1 MKTKRKTE
9 AQTTPFHGPNLHP
22 HPHPEHN
29 DDGGAQHEEDETTP
43 YQEAQQDEEV
53 EEEEEEE
60 EEEEVEEGRG
70 GEGKGREGEQSER
83 PKLDDGFYEI
93 EAIRRRRV
101 RKGQLQYLIKWRGW
115 PENANTWEPLEN
127 LQACS
132 DVIDAFE
139 DRLRSKR
146 NRSSRKRKRKSGGSA
161 QTLPKKKQQRSGA
174 SNVRGVHFR
183 INDEHLLSTHV
194 NTLGHADIE
203 GVNGAVNNVEMTK
216 ESNENGSG
224 DVSLQIPQREEDN
237 DSDPKLIE
245 LRGSNEGNA
254 NKFKIQFQEV
264 KALEGDCPM
273 NGHSKVER
281 VEMDQ
286 SSRRTGARRRKSGS
300 VKRFT
305 KDLAPCEPND
315 IQNTATR
322 IQIGSCGRVESPE
335 FPGNDS
341 GLNNKFDG
349 AINMSAITEIIK
361 PISYSASISNDAQDV
376 SVTFMAMRSDG
387 KEVMVDNKFL
397 KANNPLLLI
406 NFYEQHLRY
415 SPTT

>member
-29 DDGGAQHEEDETTP
+29 DDGGTQHEEDETTP

-60 EEEEVEEGRG
+60 EEEEVEEGEGRG
-70 GEGKGREGEQSER
+70 GGGGRGRGRGRGEQSER

-203 GVNGAVNNVEMTK
+203 G
-216 ESNENGSG
+216 
-224 DVSLQIPQREEDN
+224 REEDN

-300 VKRFT
+300 VKR
-305 KDLAPCEPND
+305 
-315 IQNTATR
+315 
-322 IQIGSCGRVESPE
+322 VESPE

-376 SVTFMAMRSDG
+376 SVT
-387 KEVMVDNKFL
+387 L
-397 KANNPLLLI
+397 WP
-406 NFYEQHLRY
+406 
-415 SPTT
+415 

>member
-1 MKTKRKTE
+1 MAEPST
-9 AQTTPFHGPNLHP
+9 
-22 HPHPEHN
+22 
-29 DDGGAQHEEDETTP
+29 
-43 YQEAQQDEEV
+43 
-53 EEEEEEE
+53 
-60 EEEEVEEGRG
+60 
-70 GEGKGREGEQSER
+70 
-83 PKLDDGFYEI
+83 KLDDGFYEI

>member
-29 DDGGAQHEEDETTP
+29 
-43 YQEAQQDEEV
+43 
-53 EEEEEEE
+53 
-60 EEEEVEEGRG
+60 
-70 GEGKGREGEQSER
+70 
-83 PKLDDGFYEI
+83 DDGFYEI

-203 GVNGAVNNVEMTK
+203 GVNGAVNNVDMTK

>member
-1 MKTKRKTE
+1 M
-9 AQTTPFHGPNLHP
+9 
-22 HPHPEHN
+22 
-29 DDGGAQHEEDETTP
+29 
-43 YQEAQQDEEV
+43 
-53 EEEEEEE
+53 
-60 EEEEVEEGRG
+60 
-70 GEGKGREGEQSER
+70 
-83 PKLDDGFYEI
+83 
-93 EAIRRRRV
+93 
-101 RKGQLQYLIKWRGW
+101 
-115 PENANTWEPLEN
+115 
-127 LQACS
+127 
-132 DVIDAFE
+132 
-139 DRLRSKR
+139 
-146 NRSSRKRKRKSGGSA
+146 
-161 QTLPKKKQQRSGA
+161 
-174 SNVRGVHFR
+174 HFR

-203 GVNGAVNNVEMTK
+203 GVSGAVNNVEMTK

-281 VEMDQ
+281 VEIDQ

-376 SVTFMAMRSDG
+376 SVTFMAMRF
-387 KEVMVDNKFL
+387 V
-397 KANNPLLLI
+397 I
-406 NFYEQHLRY
+406 
-415 SPTT
+415 